1 MQIPFTS
8 FNFSAL
14 AKDINSFFRTLCSG
28 EFPPDCGPE
37 LVTSA
42 LKLVPAVMFL
52 PSFLSGSLPL
62 SRARLRLSPGRS
74 VGLTVTGG
82 DGSGLGLVARTAHI
96 NHTPPLTMGR
106 SGWSTR
112 VCSSIGSTRVCLQSP
127 TLFPRL
133 HYCKLG
139 LCIIC
144 SSNKNR
150 LCSCLSN
157 HTVTRHCV
165 RAPRILLPNFLLPVR
180 MKSFSNKVEQQ
191 PPISLKFSG
200 PS

>member
-1 MQIPFTS
+1 
-8 FNFSAL
+8 
-14 AKDINSFFRTLCSG
+14 
-28 EFPPDCGPE
+28 
-37 LVTSA
+37 
-42 LKLVPAVMFL
+42 MFL
-52 PSFLSGSLPL
+52 PSFLSGSLPP

-127 TLFPRL
+127 PTSFPRL
-133 HYCKLG
+133 PYCKLG
-139 LCIIC
+139 MYMIG
-144 SSNKNR
+144 SSNKSR
-150 LCSCLSN
+150 LCSCLSD

-165 RAPRILLPNFLLPVR
+165 RALCSLPSHYLLAVR

-191 PPISLKFSG
+191 LQPPISLKFSG

>member
-14 AKDINSFFRTLCSG
+14 VKDINSFFRTLCSG

-42 LKLVPAVMFL
+42 PKLVPAVMFL

-112 VCSSIGSTRVCLQSP
+112 ARMFFHLVDSSVFAESDIVP
-127 TLFPRL
+127 
-133 HYCKLG
+133 K
-139 LCIIC
+139 
-144 SSNKNR
+144 
-150 LCSCLSN
+150 
-157 HTVTRHCV
+157 V
-165 RAPRILLPNFLLPVR
+165 ALLPAG
-180 MKSFSNKVEQQ
+180 
-191 PPISLKFSG
+191 SLHNLQLQHS
-200 PS
+200 PLVLVLV